1 MFISSV
7 ITISSS
13 SLLLASEELV
23 VSEVSSAS
31 FDCQVSLASLVSK
44 LFFVSEGTEDEV
56 LEELSIEVSPL
67 DDVEF
72 SVSAV
77 SVEITSS
84 ALSLLDASI
93 AYTIDELGTNAVNIS
108 IVITDILFILFIIY
122 LTLLF
127 AYCLQLILI

>member
-1 MFISSV
+1 M
-7 ITISSS
+7 
-13 SLLLASEELV
+13 
-23 VSEVSSAS
+23 
-31 FDCQVSLASLVSK
+31 
-44 LFFVSEGTEDEV
+44 
-56 LEELSIEVSPL
+56 LEELSVEVSPL

-108 IVITDILFILFIIY
+108 IVITDIFIYSLHYLFNPSF
-122 LTLLF
+122 F

>member
-1 MFISSV
+1 M
-7 ITISSS
+7 
-13 SLLLASEELV
+13 
-23 VSEVSSAS
+23 
-31 FDCQVSLASLVSK
+31 SLASLVSK

-56 LEELSIEVSPL
+56 LEELSVEVSPL

>member
-1 MFISSV
+1 MSV
-7 ITISSS
+7 
-13 SLLLASEELV
+13 AP
-23 VSEVSSAS
+23 
-31 FDCQVSLASLVSK
+31 LVSK
-44 LFFVSEGTEDEV
+44 LFFVSEGTDDKV
-56 LEELSIEVSPL
+56 LEELSVEVSSL

-77 SVEITSS
+77 SAEITSS

-93 AYTIDELGTNAVNIS
+93 AYTIDELGTNVVSIS

-127 AYCLQLILI
+127 TYSLQLILI